1 MGHNAQPAK
10 WQRHPAKPKRYRRVR
25 RKTQGSPGPSPF
37 RSRRSVAPQSFT
49 AEGRGSSLA
58 PTGRRSFDAFLLN
71 WLEDVNRVVVD
82 GACSVSLTESHGVSR
97 GAKKHT

>member
-49 AEGRGSSLA
+49 AEGRGSSAA
-58 PTGRRSFDAFLLN
+58 PTGHASFDAPL
-71 WLEDVNRVVVD
+71 
-82 GACSVSLTESHGVSR
+82 GAGRIMQWVG
-97 GAKKHT
+97 KP